1 MGTHQKTMKK
11 YIDISGFN
19 LRDTNRGT
27 AALGYG
33 SIPFLESKGYLKN
46 GQQLIMF
53 HRYRKFWKRTNT
65 KVQQEELQVNGKT
78 YKRTIV
84 PIHDI
89 EYRLVRRFGIILP
102 FTKFGRYVKQVEL
115 EAAINGGDGFSDIYG
130 TRIFMN
136 RMSQTW
142 ILRRAGV
149 PLMFLPQT
157 IGPFKDNKNYEVA
170 VGLLRSAKEIYVR
183 DDKFTQKFKEL
194 GLKYTQ
200 TPDLSSY
207 MVPEPWDIEIKPYA
221 IGLNVSGLA
230 YSNTFHGLE
239 GQFDAYPELIE
250 RIIDHFR
257 AKGCTVYLIPHSYGY
272 NKPIADDDMLACREA
287 YRRLSDKSNVVLIDR
302 DLISPQIKYLISQMT
317 FFIGARMHANFAAI
331 YTKVPVFGMAYSY
344 KFEGAF
350 NSNGLDGKAQTEM
363 MNNLRLDDIDNYV
376 AKIDDYYCKSVEKGI
391 TI

>member
-1 MGTHQKTMKK
+1 MKK
-11 YIDISGFN
+11 YIDISSFN
-19 LRDTNRGT
+19 LSDSNRGT

-53 HRYRKFWKRTNT
+53 HRYRKFWKSSNT
-65 KVQQEELQVNGKT
+65 KVLHEDLRINGKT

-89 EYRLVRRFGIILP
+89 EYRLVQKLGIVLP
-102 FTKFGRYVKQVEL
+102 FTKFGKYVKQVEL

-136 RMSQTW
+136 RMNQTW

-200 TPDLSSY
+200 TPDLSSF
-207 MVPEPWDIEIKPYA
+207 MVPEPWDIEIKPNA

-230 YSNTFHGLE
+230 YTNTFNGLA
-239 GQFDAYPELIE
+239 GQFNAYPELIE

-317 FFIGARMHANFAAI
+317 FFMGARMHANFAAI
-331 YTKVPVFGMAYSY
+331 YTGVPVFGMAYSY

-350 NSNGLDGKAQTEM
+350 NANGLDGKTQTAM
-363 MNNLRLDDIDNYV
+363 INNLKSGEIENYI
-376 AKIDDYYCKSVEKGI
+376 ARIDDFYCSIKHKQ
-391 TI
+391 

>member
-1 MGTHQKTMKK
+1 MKK

-19 LRDTNRGT
+19 LFDSNRGT

-33 SIPFLESKGYLKN
+33 SIPFLESKGYLKD
-46 GQQLIMF
+46 GQELIMF

-65 KVQQEELQVNGKT
+65 KVQQEELQINGKT

-89 EYRLVRRFGIILP
+89 EYRLVQKFGILLP
-102 FTKFGRYVKQVEL
+102 FTQFGRYVKQVEL

-130 TRIFMN
+130 TSIFMS
-136 RMSQTW
+136 RMNQTW

-149 PLMFLPQT
+149 PLLFLPQT
-157 IGPFKDNKNYEVA
+157 IGPFKDKKNYDVA
-170 VGLLRSAKEIYVR
+170 VRLLCRAKEIYVR
-183 DDKFTQKFKEL
+183 DDKFTQNLKEL

-200 TPDLSSY
+200 TPDLSSF
-207 MVPEPWDIEIKPYA
+207 MVPEPWNIEIKPNA

-230 YSNTFHGLE
+230 YSNSFNGLE

-250 RIIDHFR
+250 RIINHFR
-257 AKGCTVYLIPHSYGY
+257 AKGCTIYLIPHSYGY
-272 NKPIADDDMLACREA
+272 NNPIADDDMLACREA

-317 FFIGARMHANFAAI
+317 FFMGARMHANFAAI
-331 YTKVPVFGMAYSY
+331 YTGVPVFGMAYSY

-350 NSNGLDGKAQTEM
+350 NANGLDGKRQTAM
-363 MNNLRLDDIDNYV
+363 INNLQPGEIEDYL
-376 AKIDDYYCKSVEKGI
+376 AKIDDFYHSIKHKR
-391 TI
+391 

>member
-1 MGTHQKTMKK
+1 MKK

-19 LRDTNRGT
+19 LSDTNRGT

-33 SIPFLESKGYLKN
+33 SIPFLESKGYLKD
-46 GQQLIMF
+46 GQELIFF
-53 HRYRKFWKRTNT
+53 HRYKKFWKSSNT
-65 KVQQEELQVNGKT
+65 KVLHEDLRINGKT

-89 EYRLVRRFGIILP
+89 EYRLVQKLGIVLP
-102 FTKFGRYVKQVEL
+102 FTKFGKYVKQVEL

-130 TRIFMN
+130 TRIFMS
-136 RMSQTW
+136 RMNQTW

-200 TPDLSSY
+200 IPDLSSF
-207 MVPEPWDIEIKPYA
+207 MMPEHWDIEIKPNA

-230 YSNTFHGLE
+230 YSNTFNGLE
-239 GQFDAYPELIE
+239 GQFNAYPELIE
-250 RIIDHFR
+250 RIINHFR
-257 AKGCTVYLIPHSYGY
+257 AKGCTIYLIPHSYGY
-272 NKPIADDDMLACREA
+272 NNPIADDDMLACREA

-317 FFIGARMHANFAAI
+317 FFMGARMHANFAAI
-331 YTKVPVFGMAYSY
+331 YTGVPVFGMAYSY

-350 NSNGLDGKAQTEM
+350 NANGLDGKTQTAM
-363 MNNLRLDDIDNYV
+363 INNLKSGEIENYI
-376 AKIDDYYCKSVEKGI
+376 AKIDDFYHSI
-391 TI
+391 TQRQ